1 MGWGKLQATMPLYK
15 TQILKIYNTL
25 SGEKEI
31 FRPIHE
37 GNVGMYVCG
46 PTVYSNV
53 HLGNVRTF
61 MSFDVIYRYFLHL
74 GYKTRYVRNITDAGH
89 LTDDGNI
96 ENDRFVKQSRLEK
109 LEPMEVVQK
118 YTVDFHQVLEKF
130 NFLTPTIEPTA
141 TGHIIEQIELIQK
154 LIADGFAYET
164 HGSVYFDVF
173 EYNKKGFNYGEL
185 SNRNIDELFA
195 NTRDLDGQNEK
206 KNPQDFALWKNA
218 SPAHIMRWKSP
229 WGEGFPGWHLEC
241 TAMSTKYLGE
251 RFDIHGGGMDLKF
264 PHHECE
270 VAQGK
275 ACNGTSPVNTW
286 MHTNMLT
293 MNGLRMSK
301 STGNYILPMELISG
315 ENTFFEKKFQPNVV
329 RFCFLQA
336 HYRSVLDISNEA
348 MLASEK
354 GLYRLFE
361 GVKLLENIPS
371 NSISSFSISDWIQS
385 CHDAMNDDFNTPI
398 LIANLF
404 EGVKYVNLINDGK
417 ETISTLDLASFTKII
432 HFFLFDILGLKNEKE
447 TQNNN
452 EKLEGVINMLIKMRM
467 EARENKD
474 FAMSDQIR
482 DQLIALG
489 IQLKDGKD
497 GTTFSIQ

>member
-1 MGWGKLQATMPLYK
+1 MPLFK
-15 TQILKIYNTL
+15 SQTLKIYNTL
-25 SGEKEI
+25 SGEKEV
-31 FRPIHE
+31 FKPIHE

-61 MSFDVIYRYFLHL
+61 MSFDVIFRYFLHL

-89 LTDDGNI
+89 LTDDGNV

-118 YTVDFHQVLEKF
+118 YTVDFHQVLDKF
-130 NFLTPTIEPTA
+130 NFLAPTIEPTA

-164 HGSVYFDVF
+164 QGSVYFDVF
-173 EYNKKGFNYGEL
+173 EYNKKGLNYGEL
-185 SNRNIDELFA
+185 SNRNVDELFA

-218 SPAHIMRWKSP
+218 SPAHIMRWNSP

-301 STGNYILPMELISG
+301 STGNYILPMELLSG

-348 MLASEK
+348 MLSSEK
-354 GLYRLFE
+354 GLNRLLE
-361 GVKLLENIPS
+361 GVKL
-371 NSISSFSISDWIQS
+371 ISTIQAKSTSTFSISEWIQS
-385 CHDAMNDDFNTPI
+385 CYNAMNDDFNTPI

-404 EGVKYVNLINDGK
+404 EGVRYINLLNDNSA
-417 ETISTLDLASFTKII
+417 TITTEDLQ
-432 HFFLFDILGLKNEKE
+432 LFSHSIRTFVFDVLGLNDDKTLE
-447 TQNNN
+447 NNN
-452 EKLEGVINMLIKMRM
+452 EKLEGLVNMLIGMRN
-467 EARENKD
+467 EARTNRD

-482 DQLIALG
+482 DQLISLG
-489 IQLKDGKD
+489 IQLKDGKE

>member
-1 MGWGKLQATMPLYK
+1 MQLYK
-15 TQILKIYNTL
+15 NNQLKVYNTL
-25 SGEKEI
+25 SGEKE
-31 FRPIHE
+31 FFTPIHE
-37 GNVGMYVCG
+37 GAIGMYVCG

-61 MSFDVIYRYFLHL
+61 MSFDVIYRYLLHL
-74 GYKTRYVRNITDAGH
+74 GYTLRYVRNITDAGH
-89 LTDDGNI
+89 LTDDGDV

-118 YTVDFHQVLEKF
+118 YTVDFHKVLDLF
-130 NFLTPTIEPTA
+130 NFLPPNIEPTA
-141 TGHIIEQIELIQK
+141 TGHILEQIELTEK
-154 LIADGFAYET
+154 LIADGFAYESN
-164 HGSVYFDVF
+164 GSVYFDVL
-173 EYNKKGFNYGEL
+173 EYNKRGLNYGEL
-185 SNRNIDELFA
+185 NNRNVDELLA

-218 SPAHIMRWKSP
+218 SPAHIMRWNSP

-270 VAQGK
+270 IAQGK
-275 ACNGTSPVNTW
+275 ACNGISPVNYW

-315 ENTFFEKKFQPNVV
+315 GNDFFEKAFHPNIV
-329 RFCFLQA
+329 RFCFMQA

-348 MLASEK
+348 MVASEK
-354 GLYRLFE
+354 GFNRLME
-361 GVKLLENIPS
+361 SLSILPKIETNA
-371 NSISSFSISDWIQS
+371 NSTLDINSWKNS
-385 CHDAMNDDFNTPI
+385 CYEAMNDDFNTPI
-398 LIANLF
+398 LIAQLF
-404 EGVKYVNLINDGK
+404 EGIRMVNVLNDKRETITEVDLQTLK
-417 ETISTLDLASFTKII
+417 ETLEVFT
-432 HFFLFDILGLKNEKE
+432 FDVLGIKNEKLS
-447 TQNNN
+447 TDSSD
-452 EKLEGVINMLIKMRM
+452 KLEGVVNMLIGMRE
-467 EARENKD
+467 EARSNKNW
-474 FAMSDQIR
+474 ALSDEIR
-482 DQLIALG
+482 DKLLALG

-497 GTTFSIQ
+497 GTSFSVS

>member
-1 MGWGKLQATMPLYK
+1 MPLFK
-15 TQILKIYNTL
+15 SQTLKIYNTL
-25 SGEKEI
+25 SGEKEV
-31 FRPIHE
+31 FKPIHD

-61 MSFDVIYRYFLHL
+61 MSFDVIFRYFLHL

-89 LTDDGNI
+89 LTDDGNV

-118 YTVDFHQVLEKF
+118 YTVDFHQVLDKF
-130 NFLTPTIEPTA
+130 NFLPPTIEPTA
-141 TGHIIEQIELIQK
+141 TGHMLEQIELIQK

-164 HGSVYFDVF
+164 QGSVYFDVF
-173 EYNKKGFNYGEL
+173 EYNKKGLNYGEL
-185 SNRNIDELFA
+185 SNRNVDELFA

-218 SPAHIMRWKSP
+218 SPAHIMRWNSP

-275 ACNGTSPVNTW
+275 ACNGVEPVKVW

-301 STGNYILPMELISG
+301 STGNYILPMELLSG
-315 ENTFFEKKFQPNVV
+315 ENSFFEKKFQPNVV

-336 HYRSVLDISNEA
+336 HYRSVLDISNDA
-348 MLASEK
+348 MIASEK
-354 GLYRLFE
+354 GLNRLLE
-361 GVKLLENIPS
+361 GVKLLKNIQPKAS
-371 NSISSFSISDWIQS
+371 SSFSVNDWINS
-385 CHDAMNDDFNTPI
+385 CYEAMNDDFNTPI

-404 EGVKYVNLINDGK
+404 EGVRYINLLNDNAASINAD
-417 ETISTLDLASFTKII
+417 DLMLFSHSINE
-432 HFFLFDILGLKNEKE
+432 FLFNVLGLKDEQSVE
-447 TQNNN
+447 NNN
-452 EKLEGVINMLIKMRM
+452 EKLEGVVKMLINMRN
-467 EARENKD
+467 EARANKD
-474 FAMSDQIR
+474 FALSDQIR
-482 DQLIALG
+482 NQLIALG
-489 IQLKDGKD
+489 IQLKDGKE
-497 GTTFSIQ
+497 GTTFSV